1 MSPKQLGRLKRRAE
15 FLAVAGSGKKW
26 VTPGMIIQIMPRPDS
41 PERSYRYG
49 LTASRKVGGAV
60 QRNRARRR
68 LRALA
73 EHYLPLCTLPSAD
86 FVLIARPETVARDF
100 SALQA
105 DLQLALSKLI
115 RHFPAAPAPSN
126 QPPQNGEAS

>member
-15 FLAVAGSGKKW
+15 FLAVAGLGKKW
-26 VTPGMIIQIMPRPDS
+26 VTPGMIIQIMPRPDF
-41 PERSYRYG
+41 PEHSYRYG

-73 EHYLPLCTLPSAD
+73 EHFLPLCALPSAD
-86 FVLIARPETVARDF
+86 FVLIARPETVGRDF

-105 DLQLALSKLI
+105 DIQLALSKLI
-115 RHFPAAPAPSN
+115 RHFPTATAPEAEPMKNSEAP
-126 QPPQNGEAS
+126 

>member
-26 VTPGMIIQIMPRPDS
+26 VTPGMIVQIMPRPDF
-41 PERSYRYG
+41 PANSYRFG

-68 LRALA
+68 LRAIA
-73 EHYLPLCTLPSAD
+73 EACLPLCTLPAAD
-86 FVLIARPETVARDF
+86 FVLIARPATIGYEF
-100 SALQA
+100 AL
-105 DLQLALSKLI
+105 LQDEFRLALRKLA
-115 RHFPAAPAPSN
+115 RHFEEGVPS
-126 QPPQNGEAS
+126 